1 MRPAPLEETSP
12 SEARDVV
19 AGPESPPTKG
29 LWTLVKE
36 ALHGTEMDLTRL
48 PLRRAIFLLAVPM
61 VLEML
66 MESVFAVVD
75 VAFVGRLGAEAV
87 ATVGLTESILTIIY
101 AAGMGLSIGAT
112 AMVARRIGEKD
123 SERAARTAVQAIGL
137 GVMLS
142 TVLAIAGIV
151 FARPLLTALGGSPW
165 VLEHGVGYTRVM
177 MGGVVSILLLFLINA
192 IFRGAGD
199 AAIAMR
205 TLALANGLN
214 ILLAPCLIF
223 GLGPF
228 PEMGVVGAAWA
239 TTIAR
244 SAGVLYQL
252 FRLAQANGRLQ
263 VRREHV
269 SLEPGTMLAMV
280 RLSGAGMVQAL
291 VTTSS
296 WVVLVRI
303 VSSFGSTALAGYTI
317 AIRIVLFA
325 LLPAWGLGN
334 AASTLL
340 GQSMGAGDVARGE
353 RAVWMAGRYNL
364 IVLSTIGV
372 VFFVFATPL
381 MGVFTTDAAVV
392 ETGATALR
400 IFSLSFVSCAYGMVL
415 TSAFNGAGDTT
426 TPTLIDLCCLWALEL
441 PLAWVLAHPF
451 GLGAVGAYIAVPVAF
466 AAMSVSGIVL
476 FRRGRWKTRV
486 V

>member
-1 MRPAPLEETSP
+1 MQETPLVDRTVETPAPP
-12 SEARDVV
+12 SK
-19 AGPESPPTKG
+19 GP
-29 LWTLVKE
+29 WALVKE
-36 ALHGTEMDLTRL
+36 ALHGTELDLTQL

-61 VLEML
+61 VLEMC

-87 ATVGLTESILTIIY
+87 ATVGLTESILTLIY

-123 SERAARTAVQAIGL
+123 SERAGRTAVQAIGL
-137 GVMLS
+137 GLVLS
-142 TVLAIAGIV
+142 TVLAVAGIV
-151 FARPLLTALGGSPW
+151 FARPLLAALGGSPW

-205 TLALANGLN
+205 VLMLANGLN
-214 ILLAPCLIF
+214 IVLAPCLIF
-223 GLGPF
+223 GWGPF
-228 PEMGVVGAAWA
+228 PQMGVVGAAWA
-239 TTIAR
+239 TTLGR
-244 SAGVLYQL
+244 SAGVVYQL
-252 FRLAQANGRLQ
+252 FRLARANGRLQ

-269 SLEPGTMLAMV
+269 ALEPATMLAML

-291 VTTSS
+291 VSTSS

-317 AIRIVLFA
+317 AIRITLFA
-325 LLPAWGLGN
+325 LMPAWGLGN

-340 GQSMGAGDVARGE
+340 GQSMGAGDPDRGE
-353 RAVWMAGRYNL
+353 RAVWLAGRYNL
-364 IVLSTIGV
+364 IVLGSIGLG
-372 VFFVFATPL
+372 FFLFATPL
-381 MGVFTTDAAVV
+381 LGAFTTDPAVV
-392 ETGATALR
+392 EAGATALR
-400 IFSLSFVSCAYGMVL
+400 IFSLSFLSCAYGMVI
-415 TSAFNGAGDTT
+415 TSAFNGAGDTR
-426 TPTLIDLCCLWALEL
+426 TPTLIDLGCLWALEL
-441 PLAWVLAHPF
+441 PLAWVLAEPL

-466 AAMSVSGIVL
+466 AAMSVLGIVL
-476 FRRGRWKTRV
+476 FKRGRWKTRV

>member
-1 MRPAPLEETSP
+1 MADSHAQAPEPVAS
-12 SEARDVV
+12 RDAVK
-19 AGPESPPTKG
+19 KG
-29 LWTLVKE
+29 LWALVKE
-36 ALHGTEMDLTRL
+36 ALHGTEQDLTQL
-48 PLRRAIFLLAVPM
+48 PLGRAIFLLAVPM
-61 VLEML
+61 VLEMC

-87 ATVGLTESILTIIY
+87 ATVGLTEGILTIIY

-123 SERAARTAVQAIGL
+123 AERAGRTAVQAIGL
-137 GVMLS
+137 GVIIS
-142 TVLAIAGIV
+142 TVLAVAGIIY
-151 FARPLLTALGGSPW
+151 ARPMMAALGGSPW

-205 TLALANGLN
+205 VLMLANGLN
-214 ILLAPCLIF
+214 IVLAPCLIF
-223 GLGPF
+223 GWGPF

-239 TTIAR
+239 TTLGR
-244 SAGVLYQL
+244 SAGVVYQL
-252 FRLAQANGRLQ
+252 YRLMRSNGRLQ

-269 SLEPGTMLAMV
+269 SLEPATMLAML
-280 RLSGAGMVQAL
+280 RLSSAGMVQAL

-317 AIRIVLFA
+317 AIRIVMFA

-334 AASTLL
+334 AAATLL
-340 GQSMGAGDVARGE
+340 GQSMGAGDPERGAK
-353 RAVWMAGRYNL
+353 AVWLAGKYNL
-364 IVLSTIGV
+364 MVLGSIGV
-372 VFFVFATPL
+372 AFFIFAHPL
-381 MGVFTTDAAVV
+381 LGAFTTDAAVV
-392 ETGATALR
+392 EEGAKALR
-400 IFSLSFVSCAYGMVL
+400 IFSLSFLSCAYGMVI
-415 TSAFNGAGDTT
+415 TSAFNGAGDTR
-426 TPTLIDLCCLWALEL
+426 TPTLIDLGCLWVLEL
-441 PLAWVLAHPF
+441 PLAWVLAHPV
-451 GLGAVGAYIAVPVAF
+451 GLGSVGAYWAVPAAF
-466 AAMSVSGIVL
+466 ALMSVLGIVL

>member
-1 MRPAPLEETSP
+1 MEETPLADSHAQAP
-12 SEARDVV
+12 EPVASRDAVK
-19 AGPESPPTKG
+19 KG
-29 LWTLVKE
+29 LWSLAKE
-36 ALHGTEMDLTRL
+36 ALHGTEQDLTQL
-48 PLRRAIFLLAVPM
+48 PLGRAIFLLAVPM
-61 VLEML
+61 VLEMC

-87 ATVGLTESILTIIY
+87 ATVGLTEGILTIIY

-123 SERAARTAVQAIGL
+123 AERAGRTAVQAIGL
-137 GVMLS
+137 GVIIS
-142 TVLAIAGIV
+142 TVLAVAGII
-151 FARPLLTALGGSPW
+151 FARPMMAALGGSPW

-205 TLALANGLN
+205 VLMLANGLN
-214 ILLAPCLIF
+214 IVLAPCLIF
-223 GLGPF
+223 GWGPF

-239 TTIAR
+239 TTLGR
-244 SAGVLYQL
+244 SAGVVYQL
-252 FRLAQANGRLQ
+252 FRLVRSNGRLQ
-263 VRREHV
+263 IRREHV
-269 SLEPGTMLAMV
+269 SLEPATMLAML
-280 RLSGAGMVQAL
+280 RLSSAGMVQAL

-317 AIRIVLFA
+317 AIRIVMFA

-334 AASTLL
+334 AAATLL
-340 GQSMGAGDVARGE
+340 GQSMGAGDPERGAK
-353 RAVWMAGRYNL
+353 AVWLAGKYNL
-364 IVLSTIGV
+364 MVLGSIGV
-372 VFFVFATPL
+372 VFFIFAHPL
-381 MGVFTTDAAVV
+381 LGAFTTDAAVV
-392 ETGATALR
+392 DEGATALR
-400 IFSLSFVSCAYGMVL
+400 IFSLSFLSCAYGMVI
-415 TSAFNGAGDTT
+415 TSAFNGAGDTR
-426 TPTLIDLCCLWALEL
+426 TPTLIDLGCLWVLEL
-441 PLAWVLAHPF
+441 PLAWVLAHPV
-451 GLGAVGAYIAVPVAF
+451 GLGSVGAYWAVPAAF
-466 AAMSVSGIVL
+466 ALMSVLGIVL

>member
-1 MRPAPLEETSP
+1 MEETPLADRHAQAPEPVAS
-12 SEARDVV
+12 RDAVN
-19 AGPESPPTKG
+19 KG
-29 LWTLVKE
+29 LWSLVKE
-36 ALHGTEMDLTRL
+36 ALHGSEQDLTQL
-48 PLRRAIFLLAVPM
+48 PLGRAIFLLAVPM
-61 VLEML
+61 VLEMC

-87 ATVGLTESILTIIY
+87 ATVGLTEGILTIIY

-123 SERAARTAVQAIGL
+123 AERAGRTAVQAIGL
-137 GVMLS
+137 GVIIS
-142 TVLAIAGIV
+142 TVLAVAGII
-151 FARPLLTALGGSPW
+151 FARPMMEALGGSPW

-205 TLALANGLN
+205 VLMLANGLN
-214 ILLAPCLIF
+214 IVLAPCLIF
-223 GLGPF
+223 GWGPF

-239 TTIAR
+239 TTLGR
-244 SAGVLYQL
+244 SAGVVYQL
-252 FRLAQANGRLQ
+252 FRLVRSNGRLQ
-263 VRREHV
+263 IRREHV
-269 SLEPGTMLAMV
+269 SLEPATMLAMV

-317 AIRIVLFA
+317 AIRIVMFA
-325 LLPAWGLGN
+325 LMPAWGLGN
-334 AASTLL
+334 AAATLL
-340 GQSMGAGDVARGE
+340 GQSMGAGDPDRGAK
-353 RAVWMAGRYNL
+353 AVWLAGRYNL
-364 IVLSTIGV
+364 MVLGTIGV
-372 VFFVFATPL
+372 AFFIFAHPL
-381 MGVFTTDAAVV
+381 LGAFTTDAAVV
-392 ETGATALR
+392 DEGAKALR
-400 IFSLSFVSCAYGMVL
+400 IFSLSFLSCAYGMVI
-415 TSAFNGAGDTT
+415 TSAFNGAGDTR
-426 TPTLIDLCCLWALEL
+426 TPTLIDLGCLWVLEL
-441 PLAWVLAHPF
+441 PLAWVLSHPM
-451 GLGAVGAYIAVPVAF
+451 GLGSAGAYWAVPAAF
-466 AAMSVSGIVL
+466 ALMSVLGIVL

>member
-1 MRPAPLEETSP
+1 MEETPLADSHAQAP
-12 SEARDVV
+12 EPVASRDAVK
-19 AGPESPPTKG
+19 KG
-29 LWTLVKE
+29 LWSLVKE
-36 ALHGTEMDLTRL
+36 ALHGTEQDLTQL
-48 PLRRAIFLLAVPM
+48 PLGRAIFLLAVPM
-61 VLEML
+61 VLEMC

-87 ATVGLTESILTIIY
+87 ATVGLTEGILTIIY

-123 SERAARTAVQAIGL
+123 AERAGRTAVQAIGL
-137 GVMLS
+137 GVIIS
-142 TVLAIAGIV
+142 TVLAVAGIIY
-151 FARPLLTALGGSPW
+151 ARPMMAALGGSPW

-205 TLALANGLN
+205 VLMLANGIN
-214 ILLAPCLIF
+214 IVLAPCLIF
-223 GLGPF
+223 GWGPF

-239 TTIAR
+239 TTLGR
-244 SAGVLYQL
+244 SAGVVYQL
-252 FRLAQANGRLQ
+252 FRLIRSNGRLQ

-269 SLEPGTMLAMV
+269 SLEPATMLAML
-280 RLSGAGMVQAL
+280 RLSSAGMVQAL

-317 AIRIVLFA
+317 AIRIVMFA

-334 AASTLL
+334 AAATLL
-340 GQSMGAGDVARGE
+340 GQSMGAGDPDRGAK
-353 RAVWMAGRYNL
+353 AVWLAGKYNL
-364 IVLSTIGV
+364 MVLGSIGV
-372 VFFVFATPL
+372 VFFIFAHPL
-381 MGVFTTDAAVV
+381 LGAFTTDAAVV
-392 ETGATALR
+392 DEGATALR
-400 IFSLSFVSCAYGMVL
+400 IFSLSFLSCAYGMVI
-415 TSAFNGAGDTT
+415 TSAFNGAGDTR
-426 TPTLIDLCCLWALEL
+426 TPTLIDLGCLWVLEL
-441 PLAWVLAHPF
+441 PLAWVLAHPL
-451 GLGAVGAYIAVPVAF
+451 GLGSAGAYWAVPAAF
-466 AAMSVSGIVL
+466 ALMSVLGIVL

>member
-1 MRPAPLEETSP
+1 MADSHAQAPEPVAS
-12 SEARDVV
+12 RDAV
-19 AGPESPPTKG
+19 EKG
-29 LWTLVKE
+29 LWALVKE
-36 ALHGTEMDLTRL
+36 ALHGSEQDLTQL
-48 PLRRAIFLLAVPM
+48 PLGRAIFLLAVPM
-61 VLEML
+61 VLEMC

-87 ATVGLTESILTIIY
+87 ATVGLTEGILTIIY

-123 SERAARTAVQAIGL
+123 AERAARTAVQAIGL
-137 GVMLS
+137 GVVIS
-142 TVLAIAGIV
+142 TVLAVAGIV
-151 FARPLLTALGGSPW
+151 FARPMMAALGGSPW

-205 TLALANGLN
+205 VLMLANGLN
-214 ILLAPCLIF
+214 IVLAPCLIF
-223 GLGPF
+223 GWGPF

-239 TTIAR
+239 TTLGR
-244 SAGVLYQL
+244 SAGVVYQL
-252 FRLAQANGRLQ
+252 YRLMRSNGRLQ

-269 SLEPGTMLAMV
+269 SLEPATMLAML

-317 AIRIVLFA
+317 AIRITMFA
-325 LLPAWGLGN
+325 LMPAWGLGN
-334 AASTLL
+334 AAATLL
-340 GQSMGAGDVARGE
+340 GQSMGAGDPDRGAK
-353 RAVWMAGRYNL
+353 AVWLAGRYNL
-364 IVLSTIGV
+364 MVLGTIGV
-372 VFFVFATPL
+372 AFFIFAHPL
-381 MGVFTTDAAVV
+381 LGAFTTDPAVV
-392 ETGATALR
+392 DTGATALR
-400 IFSLSFVSCAYGMVL
+400 IFSLSFLSCAYGMVI
-415 TSAFNGAGDTT
+415 TSAFNGAGDTR
-426 TPTLIDLCCLWALEL
+426 TPTLIDLGCLWALEL
-441 PLAWVLAHPF
+441 PLAWVLAHPV
-451 GLGAVGAYIAVPVAF
+451 GLGVVGAYWAVPAAF
-466 AAMSVSGIVL
+466 AVMSVVGIVL

>member
-1 MRPAPLEETSP
+1 MVDRTVETPAPP
-12 SEARDVV
+12 S
-19 AGPESPPTKG
+19 KG
-29 LWTLVKE
+29 AWALVKE
-36 ALHGTEMDLTRL
+36 ALHGTELDLTQL

-61 VLEML
+61 VLEMC

-87 ATVGLTESILTIIY
+87 ATVGLTESILTLIY

-123 SERAARTAVQAIGL
+123 SERAGRTAVQAIGL
-137 GVMLS
+137 GLVLS
-142 TVLAIAGIV
+142 TVLAVAGIV
-151 FARPLLTALGGSPW
+151 FARPLLAALGGSPW

-205 TLALANGLN
+205 VLMLANGLN
-214 ILLAPCLIF
+214 IVLAPCLIF
-223 GLGPF
+223 GWGPF
-228 PEMGVVGAAWA
+228 PQMGVVGAAWA
-239 TTIAR
+239 TTLGR
-244 SAGVLYQL
+244 SAGVVYQL
-252 FRLAQANGRLQ
+252 FRLARANGRLQ

-269 SLEPGTMLAMV
+269 ALEPATMLAML

-291 VTTSS
+291 VSTSS

-317 AIRIVLFA
+317 AIRITLFA
-325 LLPAWGLGN
+325 LMPAWGLGN

-340 GQSMGAGDVARGE
+340 GQSMGAGDPDRGE
-353 RAVWMAGRYNL
+353 RAVWLAGRYNL
-364 IVLSTIGV
+364 IVLGSIGLG
-372 VFFVFATPL
+372 FFLFATPL
-381 MGVFTTDAAVV
+381 LGAFTTDPAVV
-392 ETGATALR
+392 EAGATALR
-400 IFSLSFVSCAYGMVL
+400 IFSLSFLSCAYGMVI
-415 TSAFNGAGDTT
+415 TSAFNGAGDTR
-426 TPTLIDLCCLWALEL
+426 TPTLIDLGCLWALEL
-441 PLAWVLAHPF
+441 PLAWVLAEPL

-466 AAMSVSGIVL
+466 AAMSVLGIVL
-476 FRRGRWKTRV
+476 FKRGRWKTRV

>member
-1 MRPAPLEETSP
+1 MADSHAQAPEPVAS
-12 SEARDVV
+12 RDAVK
-19 AGPESPPTKG
+19 KG
-29 LWTLVKE
+29 LWSLVKE
-36 ALHGTEMDLTRL
+36 ALHGTEQDLTQL
-48 PLRRAIFLLAVPM
+48 PLGRAIFLLAVPM
-61 VLEML
+61 VLEMC

-87 ATVGLTESILTIIY
+87 ATVGLTEGILTIIY

-123 SERAARTAVQAIGL
+123 AERAGRTAVQAIGL
-137 GVMLS
+137 GVIIS
-142 TVLAIAGIV
+142 TVLAVAGIIY
-151 FARPLLTALGGSPW
+151 ARPMMAALGGSPW

-205 TLALANGLN
+205 VLMLANGIN
-214 ILLAPCLIF
+214 IVLAPCLIF
-223 GLGPF
+223 GWGPF

-239 TTIAR
+239 TTLGR
-244 SAGVLYQL
+244 SAGVVYQL
-252 FRLAQANGRLQ
+252 FRLIRSNGRLQ

-269 SLEPGTMLAMV
+269 SLEPATMLAML
-280 RLSGAGMVQAL
+280 RLSSAGMVQAL

-317 AIRIVLFA
+317 AIRIVMFA

-334 AASTLL
+334 AAATLL
-340 GQSMGAGDVARGE
+340 GQSMGAGDPERGAK
-353 RAVWMAGRYNL
+353 AVWLAGKYNL
-364 IVLSTIGV
+364 MVLGSIGV
-372 VFFVFATPL
+372 VFFIFAHPL
-381 MGVFTTDAAVV
+381 LGAFTTDAAVV
-392 ETGATALR
+392 DEGATALR
-400 IFSLSFVSCAYGMVL
+400 IFSLSFLSCAYGMVI
-415 TSAFNGAGDTT
+415 TSAFNGAGDTR
-426 TPTLIDLCCLWALEL
+426 TPTLIDLGCLWVLEL
-441 PLAWVLAHPF
+441 PLAWVLAHPL
-451 GLGAVGAYIAVPVAF
+451 GLGSAGAYWAVPAAF
-466 AAMSVSGIVL
+466 ALMSVLGIVL

>member
-1 MRPAPLEETSP
+1 MEETPLADSHAQAP
-12 SEARDVV
+12 EPVASRDAV
-19 AGPESPPTKG
+19 EKG
-29 LWTLVKE
+29 LWALVKE
-36 ALHGTEMDLTRL
+36 ALHGSEQDLTQL
-48 PLRRAIFLLAVPM
+48 PLGRAIFLLAVPM
-61 VLEML
+61 VLEMC

-87 ATVGLTESILTIIY
+87 ATVGLTEGILTIIY

-123 SERAARTAVQAIGL
+123 AERAARTAVQAIGL
-137 GVMLS
+137 GVVIS
-142 TVLAIAGIV
+142 TVLAVAGIV
-151 FARPLLTALGGSPW
+151 FARPMMAALGGSPW

-205 TLALANGLN
+205 VLMLANGLN
-214 ILLAPCLIF
+214 IVLAPCLIF
-223 GLGPF
+223 GWGPF

-239 TTIAR
+239 TTLGR
-244 SAGVLYQL
+244 SAGVVYQL
-252 FRLAQANGRLQ
+252 YRLMRSNGRLQ

-269 SLEPGTMLAMV
+269 SLEPATMLAML

-317 AIRIVLFA
+317 AIRITMFA
-325 LLPAWGLGN
+325 LMPAWGLGN
-334 AASTLL
+334 AAATLL
-340 GQSMGAGDVARGE
+340 GQSMGAGDPDRGAK
-353 RAVWMAGRYNL
+353 AVWLAGRYNL
-364 IVLSTIGV
+364 MVLGTIGV
-372 VFFVFATPL
+372 AFFIFAHPL
-381 MGVFTTDAAVV
+381 LGAFTTDPAVV
-392 ETGATALR
+392 DTGATALR
-400 IFSLSFVSCAYGMVL
+400 IFSLSFLSCAYGMVI
-415 TSAFNGAGDTT
+415 TSAFNGAGDTR
-426 TPTLIDLCCLWALEL
+426 TPTLIDLGCLWALEL
-441 PLAWVLAHPF
+441 PLAWVLAHPV
-451 GLGAVGAYIAVPVAF
+451 GLGVVGAYWAVPAAF
-466 AAMSVSGIVL
+466 AVMSVVGIVL

>member
-1 MRPAPLEETSP
+1 MSPAPLEDAPSTASDVEAPAPP
-12 SEARDVV
+12 SE
-19 AGPESPPTKG
+19 G
-29 LWTLVKE
+29 LWPLVKQ
-36 ALHGTEMDLTRL
+36 ALHGTELDLTRL
-48 PLRRAIFLLAVPM
+48 PIGRAIFLLAVPM

-66 MESVFAVVD
+66 MESVFSVVD
-75 VAFVGRLGAEAV
+75 VFFVGRLGAEAV
-87 ATVGLTESILTIIY
+87 ATVGLTESILVIIY

-123 SERAARTAVQAIGL
+123 AERAARTAVQAIGL
-137 GVMLS
+137 GVIISL
-142 TVLAIAGIV
+142 VLAVAGII
-151 FARPLLTALGGSPW
+151 FARPLLVALGGSPW

-205 TLALANGLN
+205 VLGLANGIN

-239 TTIAR
+239 TTLGR
-244 SAGVLYQL
+244 SAGVVYQL
-252 FRLAQANGRLQ
+252 FRLMQGNGRLQ

-269 SLEPGTMLAMV
+269 ALEPTTMLAML

-291 VTTSS
+291 VNTSS
-296 WVVLVRI
+296 WVVLVRL

-317 AIRIVLFA
+317 SMRILLFA

-340 GQSMGAGDVARGE
+340 GQSMGAGDVERGE

-364 IVLSTIGV
+364 FVLGSIGL

-381 MGVFTTDAAVV
+381 LSAFTTDAAVV
-392 ETGATALR
+392 VSGARALR
-400 IFSLSFVSCAYGMVL
+400 IFCLCFVSCAYGMVI
-415 TSAFNGAGDTT
+415 TSAFNGAGDTR
-426 TPTLIDLCCLWALEL
+426 TPTLIDLGCFWVLEL
-441 PLAWVLAHPF
+441 PLAWVLSRPL
-451 GLGAVGAYIAVPVAF
+451 GLGEVGVFIAVPVAF
-466 AAMSVSGIVL
+466 AVMSVSSILL
-476 FRRGRWKTRV
+476 FRRGHWKTRV

>member
-1 MRPAPLEETSP
+1 MADRHAQAPEL
-12 SEARDVV
+12 V
-19 AGPESPPTKG
+19 ASGDAVNKG
-29 LWTLVKE
+29 LWSLMKE
-36 ALHGTEMDLTRL
+36 ALHGTEQDLTQL
-48 PLRRAIFLLAVPM
+48 PLGRAIFLLAVPM
-61 VLEML
+61 VLEMC

-87 ATVGLTESILTIIY
+87 ATVGLTEGILTIIY

-137 GVMLS
+137 GVIIS
-142 TVLAIAGIV
+142 TVLAVAGII
-151 FARPLLTALGGSPW
+151 FARPMMAALGGSPW

-205 TLALANGLN
+205 VLMLANGLN
-214 ILLAPCLIF
+214 IVLAPCLIF
-223 GLGPF
+223 GWGPF

-239 TTIAR
+239 TTLGR
-244 SAGVLYQL
+244 SAGVVYQL
-252 FRLAQANGRLQ
+252 YRLMRSNGRLQ

-269 SLEPGTMLAMV
+269 SLEPATMLAML

-303 VSSFGSTALAGYTI
+303 VATFGSTALAGYTI
-317 AIRIVLFA
+317 AIRIVMFA
-325 LLPAWGLGN
+325 LMPAWGLGN
-334 AASTLL
+334 AAATLL
-340 GQSMGAGDVARGE
+340 GQSMGAGDPDRGAK
-353 RAVWMAGRYNL
+353 AVWLAGKYNL
-364 IVLSTIGV
+364 MVLGSIGV
-372 VFFVFATPL
+372 AFFIFAHPL
-381 MGVFTTDAAVV
+381 LGAFTTDPAVV
-392 ETGATALR
+392 DTGATALR
-400 IFSLSFVSCAYGMVL
+400 IFSLSFLSCAYGMVI
-415 TSAFNGAGDTT
+415 TSAFNGAGDTR
-426 TPTLIDLCCLWALEL
+426 TPTLIDLGCLWALEL
-441 PLAWVLAHPF
+441 PLAWVLAHPV
-451 GLGAVGAYIAVPVAF
+451 GLGVVGAYWAVPAAF
-466 AAMSVSGIVL
+466 AVMSVVGIVL

>member
-1 MRPAPLEETSP
+1 MADRHAQAPEPVAS
-12 SEARDVV
+12 RDAVN
-19 AGPESPPTKG
+19 KG
-29 LWTLVKE
+29 LWSLVKE
-36 ALHGTEMDLTRL
+36 ALHGSEQDLTQL
-48 PLRRAIFLLAVPM
+48 PLGRAIFLLAVPM
-61 VLEML
+61 VLEMC

-87 ATVGLTESILTIIY
+87 ATVGLTEGILTIIY

-123 SERAARTAVQAIGL
+123 AERAGRTAVQAIGL
-137 GVMLS
+137 GVIIS
-142 TVLAIAGIV
+142 TVLAVAGII
-151 FARPLLTALGGSPW
+151 FARPMMEALGGSPW
-165 VLEHGVGYTRVM
+165 VLEHGVAYTRVM

-205 TLALANGLN
+205 VLMLANGLN
-214 ILLAPCLIF
+214 IVLAPCLIF
-223 GLGPF
+223 GWGPF

-239 TTIAR
+239 TTLGR
-244 SAGVLYQL
+244 SAGVVYQL
-252 FRLAQANGRLQ
+252 FRLVRSNGRLQ

-269 SLEPGTMLAMV
+269 SLEPATMLAML
-280 RLSGAGMVQAL
+280 RLSSAGMVQAL

-317 AIRIVLFA
+317 AIRIVMFA

-334 AASTLL
+334 AAATLL
-340 GQSMGAGDVARGE
+340 GQSMGAGDPERGAK
-353 RAVWMAGRYNL
+353 AVWLAGKYNL
-364 IVLSTIGV
+364 MVLGTIGV
-372 VFFVFATPL
+372 AFFIFAHPL
-381 MGVFTTDAAVV
+381 LGAFTTDAAVV
-392 ETGATALR
+392 DEGATALR
-400 IFSLSFVSCAYGMVL
+400 IFSLSFLSCAYGMVI
-415 TSAFNGAGDTT
+415 TSAFNGAGDTR
-426 TPTLIDLCCLWALEL
+426 TPTLIDLGCLWVLEL
-441 PLAWVLAHPF
+441 PLAWVLAHPV
-451 GLGAVGAYIAVPVAF
+451 GLGSAGAYWAVPAAF
-466 AAMSVSGIVL
+466 ALMSVLGIVL

>member
-1 MRPAPLEETSP
+1 MADSHAQAPEPVAS
-12 SEARDVV
+12 RDAVK
-19 AGPESPPTKG
+19 KG
-29 LWTLVKE
+29 LWSLVKE
-36 ALHGTEMDLTRL
+36 ALHGTEQDLTQL
-48 PLRRAIFLLAVPM
+48 PLGRAIFLLAVPM
-61 VLEML
+61 VLEMC

-87 ATVGLTESILTIIY
+87 ATVGLTEGILTIIY

-123 SERAARTAVQAIGL
+123 AERAGRTAVQAIGL
-137 GVMLS
+137 GVIIS
-142 TVLAIAGIV
+142 TVLAVAGIIY
-151 FARPLLTALGGSPW
+151 ARPMMAALGGSPW

-205 TLALANGLN
+205 VLMLANGIN
-214 ILLAPCLIF
+214 IVLAPCLIF
-223 GLGPF
+223 GWGPF

-239 TTIAR
+239 TTLGR
-244 SAGVLYQL
+244 SAGVVYQL
-252 FRLAQANGRLQ
+252 FRLIRSNGRLQ

-269 SLEPGTMLAMV
+269 SLEPATMLAML
-280 RLSGAGMVQAL
+280 RLSSAGMVQAL

-317 AIRIVLFA
+317 AIRIVMFA

-334 AASTLL
+334 AAATLL
-340 GQSMGAGDVARGE
+340 GQSMGAGDPDRGAK
-353 RAVWMAGRYNL
+353 AVWLAGKYNL
-364 IVLSTIGV
+364 MVLGSIGV
-372 VFFVFATPL
+372 VFFIFAHPL
-381 MGVFTTDAAVV
+381 LGAFTTDAAVV
-392 ETGATALR
+392 DEGATALR
-400 IFSLSFVSCAYGMVL
+400 IFSLSFLSCAYGMVI
-415 TSAFNGAGDTT
+415 TSAFNGAGDTR
-426 TPTLIDLCCLWALEL
+426 TPTLIDLGCLWVLEL
-441 PLAWVLAHPF
+441 PLAWVLAHPL
-451 GLGAVGAYIAVPVAF
+451 GLGSAGAYWAVPAAF
-466 AAMSVSGIVL
+466 ALMSVLGIVL

>member
-1 MRPAPLEETSP
+1 MEETPLADSHAQAP
-12 SEARDVV
+12 EPVASRDAVK
-19 AGPESPPTKG
+19 KG
-29 LWTLVKE
+29 LWSLVKE
-36 ALHGTEMDLTRL
+36 ALHGTEQDLTQL
-48 PLRRAIFLLAVPM
+48 PLGRAIFLLAVPM
-61 VLEML
+61 VLEMC

-87 ATVGLTESILTIIY
+87 ATVGLTEGILTIIY

-123 SERAARTAVQAIGL
+123 AERAGRTAVQAIGL
-137 GVMLS
+137 GVIIS
-142 TVLAIAGIV
+142 TVLAVAGIIY
-151 FARPLLTALGGSPW
+151 ARPMMAALGGSPW

-205 TLALANGLN
+205 VLMLANGIN
-214 ILLAPCLIF
+214 IVLAPCLIF
-223 GLGPF
+223 GWGPF

-239 TTIAR
+239 TTLGR
-244 SAGVLYQL
+244 SAGVVYQL
-252 FRLAQANGRLQ
+252 FRLIRSNGRLQ

-269 SLEPGTMLAMV
+269 SLEPATMLAML
-280 RLSGAGMVQAL
+280 RLSSAGMVQAL

-317 AIRIVLFA
+317 AIRIVMFA

-334 AASTLL
+334 AAATLL
-340 GQSMGAGDVARGE
+340 GQSMGAGDPERGAK
-353 RAVWMAGRYNL
+353 AVWLAGKYNL
-364 IVLSTIGV
+364 MVLGSIGV
-372 VFFVFATPL
+372 VFFIFAHPL
-381 MGVFTTDAAVV
+381 LGAFTTDAAVV
-392 ETGATALR
+392 DEGATALR
-400 IFSLSFVSCAYGMVL
+400 IFSLSFLSCAYGMVI
-415 TSAFNGAGDTT
+415 TSAFNGAGDTR
-426 TPTLIDLCCLWALEL
+426 TPTLIDLGCLWVLEL
-441 PLAWVLAHPF
+441 PLAWVLAHPL
-451 GLGAVGAYIAVPVAF
+451 GLGSAGAYWAVPAAF
-466 AAMSVSGIVL
+466 ALMSVLGIVL

>member
-1 MRPAPLEETSP
+1 MADRHAQAPEPVAS
-12 SEARDVV
+12 RDAVN
-19 AGPESPPTKG
+19 KG
-29 LWTLVKE
+29 LWSLVKE
-36 ALHGTEMDLTRL
+36 ALHGSEQDLTQL
-48 PLRRAIFLLAVPM
+48 PLGRAIFLLAVPM
-61 VLEML
+61 VLEMC

-87 ATVGLTESILTIIY
+87 ATVGLTEGILTIIY

-123 SERAARTAVQAIGL
+123 AERAGRTAVQAIGL
-137 GVMLS
+137 GVIIS
-142 TVLAIAGIV
+142 TVLAVAGII
-151 FARPLLTALGGSPW
+151 FARPMMEALGGSPW
-165 VLEHGVGYTRVM
+165 VLEHGVAYTRVM

-205 TLALANGLN
+205 VLMLANGLN
-214 ILLAPCLIF
+214 IVLAPCLIF
-223 GLGPF
+223 GWGPF

-239 TTIAR
+239 TTLGR
-244 SAGVLYQL
+244 SAGVVYQL
-252 FRLAQANGRLQ
+252 FRLMRSNGRLQ

-269 SLEPGTMLAMV
+269 SLEPATMLAMV

-317 AIRIVLFA
+317 AIRIVMFA
-325 LLPAWGLGN
+325 LMPAWGLGN
-334 AASTLL
+334 AAATLL
-340 GQSMGAGDVARGE
+340 GQSMGAGDPDRGAK
-353 RAVWMAGRYNL
+353 AVWLAGRYNL
-364 IVLSTIGV
+364 MVLGTIGV
-372 VFFVFATPL
+372 AFFIFAHPL
-381 MGVFTTDAAVV
+381 LGAFTTDAAVV
-392 ETGATALR
+392 DEGAKALR
-400 IFSLSFVSCAYGMVL
+400 IFSLSFLSCAYGMVI
-415 TSAFNGAGDTT
+415 TSAFNGAGDTR
-426 TPTLIDLCCLWALEL
+426 TPTLIDLGCLWVLEL
-441 PLAWVLAHPF
+441 PLAWVLSHPM
-451 GLGAVGAYIAVPVAF
+451 GLGSAGAYWAVPAAF
-466 AAMSVSGIVL
+466 ALMSVLGIVL

>member
-1 MRPAPLEETSP
+1 MEETPLADRQAQAPEPVAS
-12 SEARDVV
+12 RDAVN
-19 AGPESPPTKG
+19 KG
-29 LWTLVKE
+29 LWSLVKE
-36 ALHGTEMDLTRL
+36 ALHGSEQDLTQL
-48 PLRRAIFLLAVPM
+48 PLGRAIFLLAVPM
-61 VLEML
+61 VLEMC

-87 ATVGLTESILTIIY
+87 ATVGLTEGILTIIY

-123 SERAARTAVQAIGL
+123 AERAGRTAVQAIGL
-137 GVMLS
+137 GVIIS
-142 TVLAIAGIV
+142 TVLAVAGII
-151 FARPLLTALGGSPW
+151 FARPMMAALGGSPW

-205 TLALANGLN
+205 VLMLANGLN
-214 ILLAPCLIF
+214 IVLAPCLIF
-223 GLGPF
+223 GWGPF

-239 TTIAR
+239 TTLGR
-244 SAGVLYQL
+244 SAGVVYQL
-252 FRLAQANGRLQ
+252 YRLMRSNGRLQ

-269 SLEPGTMLAMV
+269 SLEPATMLAMV

-303 VSSFGSTALAGYTI
+303 VATFGSTALAGYTI
-317 AIRIVLFA
+317 AIRIVMFA
-325 LLPAWGLGN
+325 LMPAWGLGN
-334 AASTLL
+334 AAATLL
-340 GQSMGAGDVARGE
+340 GQSMGAGDPERGAK
-353 RAVWMAGRYNL
+353 AVWLAGKYNL
-364 IVLSTIGV
+364 MVLGTIGV
-372 VFFVFATPL
+372 AFFIFAHPL
-381 MGVFTTDAAVV
+381 LGAFTTDAAVV
-392 ETGATALR
+392 DEGARALR
-400 IFSLSFVSCAYGMVL
+400 IFSLSFLSCAYGMVI
-415 TSAFNGAGDTT
+415 TSAFNGAGDTR
-426 TPTLIDLCCLWALEL
+426 TPTLIDLGCLWALEL
-441 PLAWVLAHPF
+441 PLAWVLAHPV
-451 GLGAVGAYIAVPVAF
+451 GLGSVGAYWAVPAAF
-466 AAMSVSGIVL
+466 ALMSVLGIVL

>member
-1 MRPAPLEETSP
+1 MADRHAQAPEPVAS
-12 SEARDVV
+12 RDAVN
-19 AGPESPPTKG
+19 KG
-29 LWTLVKE
+29 LWSLVKE
-36 ALHGTEMDLTRL
+36 ALHGSEQDLTQL
-48 PLRRAIFLLAVPM
+48 PLGRAIFLLAVPM
-61 VLEML
+61 VLEMC

-87 ATVGLTESILTIIY
+87 ATVGLTEGILTIIY

-123 SERAARTAVQAIGL
+123 AERAGRTAVQAIGL
-137 GVMLS
+137 GVIIS
-142 TVLAIAGIV
+142 TVLAVAGII
-151 FARPLLTALGGSPW
+151 FARPMMEALGGSPW

-205 TLALANGLN
+205 VLMLANGLN
-214 ILLAPCLIF
+214 IVLAPCLIF
-223 GLGPF
+223 GWGPF

-239 TTIAR
+239 TTLGR
-244 SAGVLYQL
+244 SAGVVYQL
-252 FRLAQANGRLQ
+252 FRLVRSNGRLQ
-263 VRREHV
+263 IRREHV
-269 SLEPGTMLAMV
+269 SLEPATMLAML
-280 RLSGAGMVQAL
+280 RLSSAGMVQAL

-317 AIRIVLFA
+317 AIRIVMFA

-334 AASTLL
+334 AAATLL
-340 GQSMGAGDVARGE
+340 GQSMGAGDPERGAK
-353 RAVWMAGRYNL
+353 AVWLAGKYNL
-364 IVLSTIGV
+364 MVLGTIGV
-372 VFFVFATPL
+372 AFFIFAHPL
-381 MGVFTTDAAVV
+381 LGAFTTDAAVV
-392 ETGATALR
+392 DEGATALR
-400 IFSLSFVSCAYGMVL
+400 IFSLSFLSCAYGMVI
-415 TSAFNGAGDTT
+415 TSAFNGAGDTR
-426 TPTLIDLCCLWALEL
+426 TPTLIDLGCLWVLEL
-441 PLAWVLAHPF
+441 PLAWVLAHPV
-451 GLGAVGAYIAVPVAF
+451 GLGSVGAYWAVPAAF
-466 AAMSVSGIVL
+466 ALMSVLGIVL

>member
-1 MRPAPLEETSP
+1 MEETPLADRHAQAPEPVAS
-12 SEARDVV
+12 RDAVN
-19 AGPESPPTKG
+19 KG
-29 LWTLVKE
+29 LWSLVKE
-36 ALHGTEMDLTRL
+36 ALHGSEQDLTQL
-48 PLRRAIFLLAVPM
+48 PLGRAIFLLAVPM
-61 VLEML
+61 VLEMC

-87 ATVGLTESILTIIY
+87 ATVGLTEGILTIIY

-123 SERAARTAVQAIGL
+123 AERAGRTAVQAIGL
-137 GVMLS
+137 GVIIS
-142 TVLAIAGIV
+142 TVLAVAGII
-151 FARPLLTALGGSPW
+151 FARPMMEALGGSPW
-165 VLEHGVGYTRVM
+165 VLEHGVAYTRVM

-205 TLALANGLN
+205 VLMLANGLN
-214 ILLAPCLIF
+214 IVLAPCLIF
-223 GLGPF
+223 GWGPF

-239 TTIAR
+239 TTLGR
-244 SAGVLYQL
+244 SAGVVYQL
-252 FRLAQANGRLQ
+252 FRLMRSNGRLQ

-269 SLEPGTMLAMV
+269 SLEPATMLAMV

-317 AIRIVLFA
+317 AIRIVMFA
-325 LLPAWGLGN
+325 LMPAWGLGN
-334 AASTLL
+334 AAATLL
-340 GQSMGAGDVARGE
+340 GQSMGAGDPDRGAK
-353 RAVWMAGRYNL
+353 AVWLAGRYNL
-364 IVLSTIGV
+364 MVLGTIGV
-372 VFFVFATPL
+372 AFFIFAHPL
-381 MGVFTTDAAVV
+381 LGAFTTDAAVV
-392 ETGATALR
+392 DEGAKALR
-400 IFSLSFVSCAYGMVL
+400 IFSLSFLSCAYGMVI
-415 TSAFNGAGDTT
+415 TSAFNGAGDTR
-426 TPTLIDLCCLWALEL
+426 TPTLIDLGCLWVLEL
-441 PLAWVLAHPF
+441 PLAWVLSHPM
-451 GLGAVGAYIAVPVAF
+451 GLGSAGAYWAVPAAF
-466 AAMSVSGIVL
+466 ALMSVLGIVL

>member
-1 MRPAPLEETSP
+1 MVDRTVETPAPP
-12 SEARDVV
+12 SK
-19 AGPESPPTKG
+19 GP
-29 LWTLVKE
+29 WALVKE
-36 ALHGTEMDLTRL
+36 ALHGTELDLTQL

-61 VLEML
+61 VLEMC

-87 ATVGLTESILTIIY
+87 ATVGLTESILTLIY

-123 SERAARTAVQAIGL
+123 SERAGRTAVQAIGL
-137 GVMLS
+137 GLVLS
-142 TVLAIAGIV
+142 TVLAVAGIV
-151 FARPLLTALGGSPW
+151 FARPLLAALGGSPW

-205 TLALANGLN
+205 VLMLANGLN
-214 ILLAPCLIF
+214 IVLAPCLIF
-223 GLGPF
+223 GWGPF
-228 PEMGVVGAAWA
+228 PQMGVVGAAWA
-239 TTIAR
+239 TTLGR
-244 SAGVLYQL
+244 SAGVVYQL
-252 FRLAQANGRLQ
+252 FRLARANGRLQ

-269 SLEPGTMLAMV
+269 ALEPATMLAML

-291 VTTSS
+291 VSTSS

-317 AIRIVLFA
+317 AIRITLFA
-325 LLPAWGLGN
+325 LMPAWGLGN

-340 GQSMGAGDVARGE
+340 GQSMGAGDPDRGE
-353 RAVWMAGRYNL
+353 RAVWLAGRYNL
-364 IVLSTIGV
+364 IVLGSIGLG
-372 VFFVFATPL
+372 FFLFATPL
-381 MGVFTTDAAVV
+381 LGAFTTDPAVV
-392 ETGATALR
+392 EAGATALR
-400 IFSLSFVSCAYGMVL
+400 IFSLSFLSCAYGMVI
-415 TSAFNGAGDTT
+415 TSAFNGAGDTR
-426 TPTLIDLCCLWALEL
+426 TPTLIDLGCLWALEL
-441 PLAWVLAHPF
+441 PLAWVLAEPL

-466 AAMSVSGIVL
+466 AAMSVLGIVL
-476 FRRGRWKTRV
+476 FKRGRWKTRV

>member
-1 MRPAPLEETSP
+1 MEETPLADRHAQAPEPVAS
-12 SEARDVV
+12 RDAVN
-19 AGPESPPTKG
+19 KG
-29 LWTLVKE
+29 LWSLVKE
-36 ALHGTEMDLTRL
+36 ALHGSEQDLTQL
-48 PLRRAIFLLAVPM
+48 PLGRAIFLLAVPM
-61 VLEML
+61 VLEMC

-87 ATVGLTESILTIIY
+87 ATVGLTEGILTIIY

-123 SERAARTAVQAIGL
+123 AERAGRTAVQAIGL
-137 GVMLS
+137 GVIIS
-142 TVLAIAGIV
+142 TVLAVAGII
-151 FARPLLTALGGSPW
+151 FARPMMEALGGSPW

-205 TLALANGLN
+205 VLMLANGLN
-214 ILLAPCLIF
+214 IVLAPCLIF
-223 GLGPF
+223 GWGPF

-239 TTIAR
+239 TTLGR
-244 SAGVLYQL
+244 SAGVVYQL
-252 FRLAQANGRLQ
+252 FRLVRSNGRLQ
-263 VRREHV
+263 IRREHV
-269 SLEPGTMLAMV
+269 SLEPATMLAML
-280 RLSGAGMVQAL
+280 RLSSAGMVQAL

-317 AIRIVLFA
+317 AIRIVMFA

-334 AASTLL
+334 AAATLL
-340 GQSMGAGDVARGE
+340 GQSMGAGDPERGAK
-353 RAVWMAGRYNL
+353 AVWLAGKYNL
-364 IVLSTIGV
+364 MVLGTIGV
-372 VFFVFATPL
+372 AFFIFAHPL
-381 MGVFTTDAAVV
+381 LGAFTTDAAVV
-392 ETGATALR
+392 DEGATALR
-400 IFSLSFVSCAYGMVL
+400 IFSLSFLSCAYGMVI
-415 TSAFNGAGDTT
+415 TSAFNGAGDTR
-426 TPTLIDLCCLWALEL
+426 TPTLIDLGCLWVLEL
-441 PLAWVLAHPF
+441 PLAWVLAHPV
-451 GLGAVGAYIAVPVAF
+451 GLGSVGAYWAVPAAF
-466 AAMSVSGIVL
+466 ALMSVLGIVL

>member
-1 MRPAPLEETSP
+1 MQETPLVDRTVETPAPASK
-12 SEARDVV
+12 
-19 AGPESPPTKG
+19 GP
-29 LWTLVKE
+29 WALVKE
-36 ALHGTEMDLTRL
+36 ALHGTELDLTQL

-61 VLEML
+61 VLEMC

-87 ATVGLTESILTIIY
+87 ATVGLTESILTLIY

-123 SERAARTAVQAIGL
+123 SERAGRTAVQAIGL
-137 GVMLS
+137 GLVLS
-142 TVLAIAGIV
+142 TVLAVAGIV
-151 FARPLLTALGGSPW
+151 FARPLLAALGGSPW

-205 TLALANGLN
+205 VLMLANGLN
-214 ILLAPCLIF
+214 IVLAPCLIF
-223 GLGPF
+223 GWGPF
-228 PEMGVVGAAWA
+228 PRMGVVGAAWA
-239 TTIAR
+239 TTLGR
-244 SAGVLYQL
+244 SAGVVYQL
-252 FRLAQANGRLQ
+252 FRLARSNGRLQ

-269 SLEPGTMLAMV
+269 ALEPATMLAML

-291 VTTSS
+291 VSTSS

-317 AIRIVLFA
+317 AIRITLFA
-325 LLPAWGLGN
+325 LMPAWGLGN

-340 GQSMGAGDVARGE
+340 GQSMGAGDPDRGE
-353 RAVWMAGRYNL
+353 RAVWLAGRYNL
-364 IVLSTIGV
+364 IVLGSIGLG
-372 VFFVFATPL
+372 FFLFATPL
-381 MGVFTTDAAVV
+381 LGVFTTDPAVV
-392 ETGATALR
+392 EAGATALR
-400 IFSLSFVSCAYGMVL
+400 IFSLSFLSCAYGMVI
-415 TSAFNGAGDTT
+415 TSAFNGAGDTR
-426 TPTLIDLCCLWALEL
+426 TPTLIDLGCLWALEL
-441 PLAWVLAHPF
+441 PLAWVLAEPM

-466 AAMSVSGIVL
+466 AAMSVLGIVL
-476 FRRGRWKTRV
+476 FKRGRWKTRV

>member
-1 MRPAPLEETSP
+1 MEETPLADSHAQAP
-12 SEARDVV
+12 EPVASRDAVK
-19 AGPESPPTKG
+19 KG
-29 LWTLVKE
+29 LWALVKE
-36 ALHGTEMDLTRL
+36 ALHGTEQDLTQL
-48 PLRRAIFLLAVPM
+48 PLGRAIFLLAVPM
-61 VLEML
+61 VLEMC

-87 ATVGLTESILTIIY
+87 ATVGLTEGILTIIY

-123 SERAARTAVQAIGL
+123 AERAGRTAVQAIGL
-137 GVMLS
+137 GVIIS
-142 TVLAIAGIV
+142 TVLAVAGIIY
-151 FARPLLTALGGSPW
+151 ARPMMAALGGSPW

-205 TLALANGLN
+205 VLMLANGLN
-214 ILLAPCLIF
+214 IVLAPCLIF
-223 GLGPF
+223 GWGPF

-239 TTIAR
+239 TTLGR
-244 SAGVLYQL
+244 SAGVVYQL
-252 FRLAQANGRLQ
+252 YRLMRSNGRLQ

-269 SLEPGTMLAMV
+269 SLEPATMLAML
-280 RLSGAGMVQAL
+280 RLSSAGMVQAL

-317 AIRIVLFA
+317 AIRIVMFA

-334 AASTLL
+334 AAATLL
-340 GQSMGAGDVARGE
+340 GQSMGAGDPERGAK
-353 RAVWMAGRYNL
+353 AVWLAGKYNL
-364 IVLSTIGV
+364 MVLGSIGV
-372 VFFVFATPL
+372 AFFIFAHPL
-381 MGVFTTDAAVV
+381 LGAFTTDAAVV
-392 ETGATALR
+392 EEGAKALR
-400 IFSLSFVSCAYGMVL
+400 IFSLSFLSCAYGMVI
-415 TSAFNGAGDTT
+415 TSAFNGAGDTR
-426 TPTLIDLCCLWALEL
+426 TPTLIDLGCLWVLEL
-441 PLAWVLAHPF
+441 PLAWVLAHPV
-451 GLGAVGAYIAVPVAF
+451 GLGSVGAYWAVPAAF
-466 AAMSVSGIVL
+466 ALMSVLGIVL

>member
-1 MRPAPLEETSP
+1 MEETPLADSHAQAP
-12 SEARDVV
+12 EPVASRDAVN
-19 AGPESPPTKG
+19 KG
-29 LWTLVKE
+29 LWALMKE
-36 ALHGTEMDLTRL
+36 ALHGTEQDLTQL
-48 PLRRAIFLLAVPM
+48 PLGRAIFLLAVPM
-61 VLEML
+61 VLEMC

-87 ATVGLTESILTIIY
+87 ATVGLTEGILTIIY

-123 SERAARTAVQAIGL
+123 AERAARTAVQAIGL
-137 GVMLS
+137 GVIIS
-142 TVLAIAGIV
+142 TVLAVAGIV
-151 FARPLLTALGGSPW
+151 FARPMMAALGGSPW

-205 TLALANGLN
+205 VLMLANGLN
-214 ILLAPCLIF
+214 IVLAPCLIF
-223 GLGPF
+223 GWGPF

-239 TTIAR
+239 TTLGR
-244 SAGVLYQL
+244 SAGVVYQL
-252 FRLAQANGRLQ
+252 YRLIRSNGRLQ

-269 SLEPGTMLAMV
+269 SLEPATMLAML

-303 VSSFGSTALAGYTI
+303 VATFGSTALAGYTI
-317 AIRIVLFA
+317 AIRIVMFA
-325 LLPAWGLGN
+325 LMPAWGLGN
-334 AASTLL
+334 AAATLL
-340 GQSMGAGDVARGE
+340 GQSMGAGDPDRGAK
-353 RAVWMAGRYNL
+353 AVWLAGRYNL
-364 IVLSTIGV
+364 MVLGTIGV
-372 VFFVFATPL
+372 AFFIFAHPL
-381 MGVFTTDAAVV
+381 LGAFTTDPAVV
-392 ETGATALR
+392 DEGATALR
-400 IFSLSFVSCAYGMVL
+400 IFSLSFLSCAYGMVI
-415 TSAFNGAGDTT
+415 TSAFNGAGDTR
-426 TPTLIDLCCLWALEL
+426 TPTLIDLGCLWVLEL
-441 PLAWVLAHPF
+441 PLAWVLAHPV
-451 GLGAVGAYIAVPVAF
+451 GLGAEGAYLAVPVAF
-466 AAMSVSGIVL
+466 AAMSVLGIVL

>member
-1 MRPAPLEETSP
+1 MQETPLVDRTVETPAPP
-12 SEARDVV
+12 S
-19 AGPESPPTKG
+19 KG
-29 LWTLVKE
+29 AWALVKE
-36 ALHGTEMDLTRL
+36 ALHGTELDLTQL

-61 VLEML
+61 VLEMC

-87 ATVGLTESILTIIY
+87 ATVGLTESILTLIY

-123 SERAARTAVQAIGL
+123 SERAGRTAVQAIGL
-137 GVMLS
+137 GLVLS
-142 TVLAIAGIV
+142 TVLAVAGIV
-151 FARPLLTALGGSPW
+151 FARPLLAALGGSPW

-205 TLALANGLN
+205 VLMLANGLN
-214 ILLAPCLIF
+214 IVLAPCLIF
-223 GLGPF
+223 GWGPF
-228 PEMGVVGAAWA
+228 PQMGVVGAAWA
-239 TTIAR
+239 TTLGR
-244 SAGVLYQL
+244 SAGVVYQL
-252 FRLAQANGRLQ
+252 FRLARANGRLQ

-269 SLEPGTMLAMV
+269 ALEPATMLAML

-291 VTTSS
+291 VSTSS

-317 AIRIVLFA
+317 AIRITLFA
-325 LLPAWGLGN
+325 LMPAWGLGN

-340 GQSMGAGDVARGE
+340 GQSMGAGDPDRGE
-353 RAVWMAGRYNL
+353 RAVWLAGRYNL
-364 IVLSTIGV
+364 IVLGSIGLG
-372 VFFVFATPL
+372 FFLFATPL
-381 MGVFTTDAAVV
+381 LGAFTTDPAVV
-392 ETGATALR
+392 EAGATALR
-400 IFSLSFVSCAYGMVL
+400 IFSLSFLSCAYGMVI
-415 TSAFNGAGDTT
+415 TSAFNGAGDTR
-426 TPTLIDLCCLWALEL
+426 TPTLIDLGCLWALEL
-441 PLAWVLAHPF
+441 PLAWVLAEPL

-466 AAMSVSGIVL
+466 AAMSVLGIVL
-476 FRRGRWKTRV
+476 FKRGRWKTRV